1 MLHFAKKPASSEFEV
16 EALRGSDV
24 SVLHACTH
32 LPTDLA
38 GAVIHK
44 YTYIYFPLSP
54 PTLSRRKKKDVVA
67 ALYYKINAA
76 LQCDC
81 SGNGVANVA
90 CIAKCIEMNRTLTNK
105 LVKASKQQLSKRN
118 PLSIQKLCS

>member
-1 MLHFAKKPASSEFEV
+1 MHAPAYGFS
-16 EALRGSDV
+16 
-24 SVLHACTH
+24 
-32 LPTDLA
+32 

-54 PTLSRRKKKDVVA
+54 PTLSREKKEDVVA
-67 ALYYKINAA
+67 ALYYYKINAA

-90 CIAKCIEMNRTLTNK
+90 CIAKCIEMNRTLTNE
-105 LVKASKQQLSKRN
+105 LVKRASKTTLKS
-118 PLSIQKLCS
+118 